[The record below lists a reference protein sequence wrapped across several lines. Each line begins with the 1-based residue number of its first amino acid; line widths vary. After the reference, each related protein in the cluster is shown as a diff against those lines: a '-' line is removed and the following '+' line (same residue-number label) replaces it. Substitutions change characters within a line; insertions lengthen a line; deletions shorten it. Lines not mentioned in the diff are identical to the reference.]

1 MTDPLAR
8 IEPLDLRAE
17 IARVQAE
24 LIVFRK
30 ECLPAFLGG
39 PVQDFL
45 ADGMSERLQRHIVAV
60 AGRPSE
66 WQDAALRLAEYLLLE
81 PLPSDAPTLDRKD
94 FDPFFSRRPVRG
106 SSYAA
111 VGSPGGSKCSWRSTW
126 PCGVPSLRAMPT
138 RLKTSQGS
146 G

>member
-1 MTDPLAR
+1 MTDPPALN
-8 IEPLDLRAE
+8 EPLDLRAE

-60 AGRPSE
+60 AGRLSE
-66 WQDAALRLAEYLLLE
+66 WQDAALRVAEYLPLG
-81 PLPSDAPTLDRKD
+81 PLPSDA
-94 FDPFFSRRPVRG
+94 
-106 SSYAA
+106 
-111 VGSPGGSKCSWRSTW
+111 VGT
-126 PCGVPSLRAMPT
+126 
-138 RLKTSQGS
+138 
-146 G
+146 